1 MSTTAS
7 EFECFASTCISPH
20 GGHFVLNKKKLTDGK
35 LVWTVSA
42 KTLFD
47 IVFCY
52 IQTRKNHCSCS
63 IELYQKCN
71 WCRSIS
77 QMVYAASYFC
87 FQNSYMEEIVTK
99 FTKTF
104 SMKNCVDCVYCARDK
119 IVVIQPLET
128 MKIENEEQRE
138 QYLSDYVFD

>member
-1 MSTTAS
+1 MSTTTS
-7 EFECFASTCISPH
+7 EFECFASTCSAPH
-20 GGHFVLNKKKLTDGK
+20 GGHFVLIKKHCKDGK

-47 IVFCY
+47 I
-52 IQTRKNHCSCS
+52 QTRHNHCSCS
-63 IELYQKCN
+63 LELMNKCN

-77 QMVYAASYFC
+77 QLVYAASYFC
-87 FQNSYMEEIVTK
+87 FQNSNMEEIVTK
-99 FTKTF
+99 FTVTF
-104 SMKNCVDCVYCARDK
+104 SMKKCVDCFYCARDK

>member
-1 MSTTAS
+1 
-7 EFECFASTCISPH
+7 
-20 GGHFVLNKKKLTDGK
+20 
-35 LVWTVSA
+35 
-42 KTLFD
+42 
-47 IVFCY
+47 
-52 IQTRKNHCSCS
+52 
-63 IELYQKCN
+63 
-71 WCRSIS
+71 
-77 QMVYAASYFC
+77 MVYAASYFC
-87 FQNSYMEEIVTK
+87 FQNLYMEEIVTK